1 MSGTRRTYNLD
12 VAWYQ
17 KGKKKPIG
25 YTTQSDLDFY
35 DILCEQYNHDD
46 KKILEHLQ
54 DKSRCCLYHKEL
66 IDIVVK
72 IVNKQTSIT
81 KES

>member
-1 MSGTRRTYNLD
+1 MSGHRITHLD

-25 YTTQSDLDFY
+25 YTTQADADFY
-35 DILCEQYNHDD
+35 DILCEQYNHDH

-54 DKSRCCLYHKEL
+54 DKSRCCIYHKEL
-66 IDIVVK
+66 IDILAN

>member
-1 MSGTRRTYNLD
+1 MSGYRIMHPD
-12 VAWYQ
+12 VVWYQ
-17 KGKKKPIG
+17 KGKKRPIG
-25 YTTQSDLDFY
+25 YTTKADADFY
-35 DILCEQYNHDD
+35 NVLCEQYNHDD

-66 IDIVVK
+66 IDIVAK
-72 IVNKQTSIT
+72 FVNKQTSIT

>member
-1 MSGTRRTYNLD
+1 MNSSRRAHLD
-12 VAWYQ
+12 VVWYQ

-25 YTTQSDLDFY
+25 YTTQSDSDFY

-46 KKILEHLQ
+46 KKILVHLQ

-66 IDIVVK
+66 IDILGK
-72 IVNKQTSIT
+72 ILRNGGCLQKP
-81 KES
+81 